1 MPEFVF
7 HWMVLGEVY
16 DDLGLERPHRDSAQ
30 QQPFPDGEY
39 GRLLHTCSL
48 ERPFSDGV
56 HEDVCRGMD
65 EDAQAVGLEDV
76 AGEAVAVVRFVL
88 TPPN

>member
-7 HWMVLGEVY
+7 HWVVLGEVEY
-16 DDLGLERPHRDSAQ
+16 DLGLECSHRDGAQ
-30 QQPFPDGEY
+30 QQFLPDGEY

-56 HEDVCRGMD
+56 HEDVCRGVD
-65 EDAQAVGLEDV
+65 EDSQS
-76 AGEAVAVVRFVL
+76 F
-88 TPPN
+88 TSS

>member
-7 HWMVLGEVY
+7 HWVVLGEVEY
-16 DDLGLERPHRDSAQ
+16 DLSLERSHRYGAQ

-39 GRLLHTCSL
+39 GRLLHTCSF

-56 HEDVCRGMD
+56 HEDVCRGVD
-65 EDAQAVGLEDV
+65 EDSQS
-76 AGEAVAVVRFVL
+76 F
-88 TPPN
+88 TSS